1 MTTTMY
7 RKNSNVVESMALNV
21 VQHSAVYAT
30 GIIKIMP
37 ICGVIIYPS
46 KVRNL
51 SVTQFNSILF
61 FLAPTYNKSDLKRLY
76 IVW

>member
-1 MTTTMY
+1 MLRDMTTTMY

-21 VQHSAVYAT
+21 VQHSAVHAT

-37 ICGVIIYPS
+37 ICGVMIYSS
-46 KVRNL
+46 KVQNL

-61 FLAPTYNKSDLKRLY
+61 FSAN
-76 IVW
+76 IQQE